1 MTRVDDRDLEVSP
14 ALGAMTALIQQQ
26 VQPPTAAELNE
37 GLRALFH
44 RIERIEEN
52 EGPGHGHGQLDN
64 GRRGGWRWS
73 WRRAVAVACG
83 ATVVAAAV
91 AVLVV
96 KTVGTSSLSPRASEL
111 AYSVE
116 GGSVVAGGYLR
127 QVGRGGVK
135 LSFNEGSQ
143 LALMPGARGRLLSV
157 DKGGARMAVEQGTA
171 SFRITPSGHHLWLV
185 DVGPF
190 LVTVKG
196 TVFTVS
202 WDAGSE
208 RFELRLRRGRVAV
221 SGPISGGDLELRAGQ
236 RVVVNLPR
244 AETLITEDAGEDGA
258 TESST
263 TSDVGPAAAG
273 SAAEAPAA
281 APLPWGKPRQEKSSA
296 LAAASSTPALAAA
309 KARRRG
315 AAAGAGPSA
324 VPSSG
329 RPSAGTTEGSRRWD
343 QAMAGG
349 DWDRILD
356 DVERDGVTS
365 TLAAA
370 SDEELLALANAA
382 RYRRRMDLAREA
394 LVSER
399 RRFPS
404 SRRSLDATY
413 LLGRVEEATM
423 GGRARA
429 VRWYDEY
436 LSRAPAGTYASEA
449 LGRKMTLMNELNGA
463 SRARPL
469 AEEYLRRFPGGSY
482 AGSAQALMRAP

>member
-1 MTRVDDRDLEVSP
+1 MTRIDDDRDSQVSP
-14 ALGAMTALIQQQ
+14 ALGAVTALIQEQ
-26 VQPPTAAELNE
+26 VRPPTGAELNE
-37 GLRALFH
+37 GLRSLFH
-44 RIERIEEN
+44 RIERIN
-52 EGPGHGHGQLDN
+52 EAESPGGQ
-64 GRRGGWRWS
+64 RASRWS
-73 WRRAVAVACG
+73 WRTAVAAACG
-83 ATVVAAAV
+83 VTVVAAAV
-91 AVLVV
+91 ALVV
-96 KTVGTSSLSPRASEL
+96 ATVRTSPVSTAGARL

-127 QVGRGGVK
+127 QMGAGRGGVK

-157 DKGGARMAVEQGTA
+157 DDGGARMAVEQGTA
-171 SFRITPSGHHLWLV
+171 SFRITPSSRHRWLV

-196 TVFTVS
+196 TVFTVA
-202 WDAGSE
+202 WDAGTE

-236 RVVVNLPR
+236 RLVVNLPR

-258 TESST
+258 PEN
-263 TSDVGPAAAG
+263 G
-273 SAAEAPAA
+273 SAVDEPAPAEAPVAA
-281 APLPWGKPRQEKSSA
+281 ARKARPEK
-296 LAAASSTPALAAA
+296 AAVPAAPSPALAAA
-309 KARRRG
+309 KGRRRG
-315 AAAGAGPSA
+315 ASGDA
-324 VPSSG
+324 VPALAAPAA
-329 RPSAGTTEGSRRWD
+329 RMEGARRWD

-356 DVERDGVTS
+356 DVERDGVTA
-365 TLAAA
+365 TLAGA

-394 LVSER
+394 LATER

-404 SRRSLDATY
+404 SRRALDATY

-436 LSRAPAGTYASEA
+436 LSRAPSGTYASEA

-469 AEEYLRRFPGGSY
+469 ADEYLRRFPGGSY
-482 AGSAQALMRAP
+482 AGSAQALLRAP

>member
-14 ALGAMTALIQQQ
+14 ALGAVTDLIQEQ
-26 VQPPTAAELNE
+26 VQPPTAAELND

-44 RIERIEEN
+44 RIERIQEA
-52 EGPGHGHGQLDN
+52 EGQGQSGDR
-64 GRRGGWRWS
+64 RRGGSRGS
-73 WRRAVAVACG
+73 WRRVLAAACG

-96 KTVGTSSLSPRASEL
+96 KTVGTSSLSPRAAEL
-111 AYSVE
+111 SYSVE

-127 QVGRGGVK
+127 QVGRSGVK

-157 DKGGARMAVEQGTA
+157 DRGGARMAVEQGTA

-244 AETLITEDAGEDGA
+244 AETLITEDAGEEEA
-258 TESST
+258 TERS
-263 TSDVGPAAAG
+263 TSDGGPAAA
-273 SAAEAPAA
+273 SSPAEAPAA
-281 APLPWGKPRQEKSSA
+281 LPTVPPKTAGKSRQEKVTVPSALPAASTQA
-296 LAAASSTPALAAA
+296 LAAKL
-309 KARRRG
+309 RRRG
-315 AAAGAGPSA
+315 AAAGTGPTAGPS
-324 VPSSG
+324 PG
-329 RPSAGTTEGSRRWD
+329 RPAAGTTEGARRWD

-349 DWDRILD
+349 DWDRILE
-356 DVERDGVTS
+356 DVERDGVTA
-365 TLAAA
+365 TLVGA

-394 LVSER
+394 LAAER

-404 SRRSLDATY
+404 SRRTLDATY

>member
-1 MTRVDDRDLEVSP
+1 MTRAVDDRDPEVSP
-14 ALGAMTALIQQQ
+14 ALGAVTDLIQEH

-37 GLRALFH
+37 GLRTLFR
-44 RIERIEEN
+44 RIDETER
-52 EGPGHGHGQLDN
+52 GG
-64 GRRGGWRWS
+64 GRRGSRLSSRWS
-73 WRRAVAVACG
+73 WRAAVAAACG

-91 AVLVV
+91 AALVV
-96 KTVGTSSLSPRASEL
+96 RIGGTSSVSQRASEL

-127 QVGRGGVK
+127 QMGAGRGGVK

-157 DKGGARMAVEQGTA
+157 NDGGARMAVEQGTA
-171 SFRITPSGHHLWLV
+171 SFRITPSSRHRWLV

-221 SGPISGGDLELRAGQ
+221 SGPVSGGDLELRAGQ
-236 RVVVNLPR
+236 RLVVNLPR
-244 AETLITEDAGEDGA
+244 AETLITEDAGQDRDGA
-258 TESST
+258 PGTQSATDSATSSRT
-263 TSDVGPAAAG
+263 DVGEPAETPSPALAPPAADKAQREKL
-273 SAAEAPAA
+273 AVVAAA
-281 APLPWGKPRQEKSSA
+281 APA
-296 LAAASSTPALAAA
+296 PAKL
-309 KARRRG
+309 RRRG
-315 AAAGAGPSA
+315 AAAGPPTSPAG
-324 VPSSG
+324 G
-329 RPSAGTTEGSRRWD
+329 RMDGPRRWD

-356 DVERDGVTS
+356 DVERDGVAA
-365 TLAAA
+365 TLTGA

-382 RYRRRMDLAREA
+382 RYRRRTDLAREA
-394 LVSER
+394 LAAER

-404 SRRSLDATY
+404 SRRALDATY
-413 LLGRVEEATM
+413 LLGRVEEATT

-429 VRWYDEY
+429 VEWYDEY
-436 LSRAPAGTYASEA
+436 LSRAPSGTYASEA
-449 LGRKMTLMNELNGA
+449 LGRKMTLLNELEGP
-463 SRARPL
+463 SRARRL

-482 AGSAQALMRAP
+482 AGSAQALMRAQ

>member
-1 MTRVDDRDLEVSP
+1 MTRVDDRELEVSP
-14 ALGAMTALIQQQ
+14 ALGAVTDLIQEQ

-44 RIERIEEN
+44 RIEET
-52 EGPGHGHGQLDN
+52 EGQGQRDLRD
-64 GRRGGWRWS
+64 RGGSRWS
-73 WRRAVAVACG
+73 WRRAFVVACG
-83 ATVVAAAV
+83 ATIVAAAV

-96 KTVGTSSLSPRASEL
+96 KTVGTSSLSTRASEL

-157 DKGGARMAVEQGTA
+157 NAGGARMAVEQGTA
-171 SFRITPSGHHLWLV
+171 SFRITPSAHHLWLV

-258 TESST
+258 TDSPT
-263 TSDVGPAAAG
+263 ANDVGDAATPAEGPVAVAKTPQKTRQ
-273 SAAEAPAA
+273 ET
-281 APLPWGKPRQEKSSA
+281 RQEKSVVPSA
-296 LAAASSTPALAAA
+296 LPAASTPALSAGRV
-309 KARRRG
+309 RRRG
-315 AAAGAGPSA
+315 AAAGAGPTSA
-324 VPSSG
+324 SSSG
-329 RPSAGTTEGSRRWD
+329 RPTGAADSARRWD

-356 DVERDGVTS
+356 DVERDGVTA
-365 TLAAA
+365 TLAGA

-394 LVSER
+394 LSAER

-404 SRRSLDATY
+404 SRRALDATY
-413 LLGRVEEATM
+413 LLGRVEEATT

-429 VRWYDEY
+429 VRWYDDY
-436 LSRAPAGTYASEA
+436 LSRAPSGTYASEA

>member
-1 MTRVDDRDLEVSP
+1 MTRAVEDTDPEVSP
-14 ALGAMTALIQQQ
+14 ALGAVTQLIQEQ

-37 GLRALFH
+37 GLRTLFH
-44 RIERIEEN
+44 RIEETERAGE
-52 EGPGHGHGQLDN
+52 
-64 GRRGGWRWS
+64 RRGARWSSRWS
-73 WRRAVAVACG
+73 WRAAVAAVCG
-83 ATVVAAAV
+83 ATAVAAAA

-96 KTVGTSSLSPRASEL
+96 KTGGTSSVSPRASEL
-111 AYSVE
+111 AYAVE

-127 QVGRGGVK
+127 QMGAGRGGVK

-157 DKGGARMAVEQGTA
+157 NDGGARMAVEQGTA
-171 SFRITPSGHHLWLV
+171 SFRITPSSRHLWLV

-236 RVVVNLPR
+236 RLVVNLPR
-244 AETLITEDAGEDGA
+244 AETLITEDAGDDSAPA
-258 TESST
+258 TDST
-263 TSDVGPAAAG
+263 GTSDVGDSAAVPSPPDAPLAAG
-273 SAAEAPAA
+273 
-281 APLPWGKPRQEKSSA
+281 KTRQEKSALPAELSPA
-296 LAAASSTPALAAA
+296 STLAAVKL
-309 KARRRG
+309 RRRAG
-315 AAAGAGPSA
+315 GGPTTSPAGARMDGP
-324 VPSSG
+324 
-329 RPSAGTTEGSRRWD
+329 RRWD
-343 QAMAGG
+343 QAMSGG

-356 DVERDGVTS
+356 DVERDGVTA
-365 TLAAA
+365 TLAGA

-382 RYRRRMDLAREA
+382 RYRRRTDLAREA
-394 LVSER
+394 LATER

-404 SRRSLDATY
+404 SRRALDATY
-413 LLGRVEEATM
+413 LLGRVEEATA

-436 LSRAPAGTYASEA
+436 LSRAPSGTYASEA
-449 LGRKMTLMNELNGA
+449 LGRKMTLMNELDGP

>member
-1 MTRVDDRDLEVSP
+1 MTRIVDDRDPRVSA
-14 ALGAMTALIQQQ
+14 ALGAVTELIQER
-26 VQPPTAAELNE
+26 VQPPTAAELNQ

-44 RIERIEEN
+44 RIEQT
-52 EGPGHGHGQLDN
+52 EGAR
-64 GRRGGWRWS
+64 GRRGSRWS
-73 WRRAVAVACG
+73 WRATVAAACG

-91 AVLVV
+91 AFLVV
-96 KTVGTSSLSPRASEL
+96 TTTRPSSVSPEASGL

-127 QVGRGGVK
+127 QMGAGRGGVK

-157 DKGGARMAVEQGTA
+157 NDGGARMAVEQGTA
-171 SFRITPSGHHLWLV
+171 SFRITPSSRHLWLV

-202 WDAGSE
+202 WDADSE

-236 RVVVNLPR
+236 RLVVNLPR
-244 AETLITEDAGEDGA
+244 AETLITEDAGLDG
-258 TESST
+258 
-263 TSDVGPAAAG
+263 GPATA
-273 SAAEAPAA
+273 SAAADMDEAREPGVAPSPAA
-281 APLPWGKPRQEKSSA
+281 APG
-296 LAAASSTPALAAA
+296 AAA
-309 KARRRG
+309 KARREKSAVAASPSPASTPAPAGAKLRRRG
-315 AAAGAGPSA
+315 ASGATAAGLIVSSTTTSTAGRADGP
-324 VPSSG
+324 
-329 RPSAGTTEGSRRWD
+329 RRWD

-356 DVERDGVTS
+356 DVERDGVTA
-365 TLAAA
+365 TLAGA

-382 RYRRRMDLAREA
+382 RYRRRTDLAREA
-394 LVSER
+394 LATER

-404 SRRSLDATY
+404 SPRALDGTY
-413 LLGRVEEATM
+413 LLGRVEEATL

-429 VRWYDEY
+429 LRWYDEY
-436 LSRAPAGTYASEA
+436 LSRAPSGTYASEA
-449 LGRKMTLMNELNGA
+449 LGRKMTLTNELNGT

-482 AGSAQALMRAP
+482 AGSAQALMRTP